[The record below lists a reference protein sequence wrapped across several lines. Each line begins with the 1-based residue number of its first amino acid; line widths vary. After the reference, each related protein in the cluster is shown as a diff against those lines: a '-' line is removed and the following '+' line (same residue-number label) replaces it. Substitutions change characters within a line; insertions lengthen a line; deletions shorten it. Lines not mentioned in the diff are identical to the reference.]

1 MNQYVFKLFITGQT
15 ARSEMAIANLRH
27 ICDRWF
33 GGQCQIVVID
43 VLEQPEEAE
52 LEHIMATPTLIK
64 QYPPPVQR
72 IIGDLSDLEKVR
84 ANLGFTP
91 A

>member
-1 MNQYVFKLFITGQT
+1 MNQHVFKLFITGRT
-15 ARSEMAIANLRH
+15 IRSEVAIANLRH
-27 ICDRWF
+27 ICDSWF
-33 GGQCQIVVID
+33 GGQCQIVIVD

-52 LEHIMATPTLIK
+52 REHILATPTLIK

-84 ANLGFTP
+84 ANLGFAP